1 MAYIHSKGI
10 AHLDLKTS
18 NILLTADKRSTVIAD
33 FGISQTRVVAGSDH
47 GSTSS
52 NPVFDSGRSV
62 EMAALGGGGG
72 GGGGDGGGGSLTF
85 GSGATLALTP
95 HYCAPERLFSDFLSF
110 DQLQASD
117 VYSYGAGAVRSG
129 LIELGVVLREKHAR
143 RFRCS
148 QFHHHF
154 SSSHYVTLYVG
165 VVVWV
170 IYAQVEPFAGLS
182 GDDVIAAIKADPDTR
197 HVIPVWTDFVVRGV
211 IERCWESTRR
221 GPRPAFGDIFDVL
234 QPRFCSDEIGGK
246 PEDVYRM

>member
-1 MAYIHSKGI
+1 MFATQVGRGWTRAVVCPDLLSSPHRIITPTSQSQSHHINYHNHITSHLIITNGVTTQIASSMAYIHSKGI
-10 AHLDLKTS
+10 AHLDLKTT
-18 NILLTADKRSTVIAD
+18 NILLSADKRSTVIAD

-148 QFHHHF
+148 QFHHLL
-154 SSSHYVTLYVG
+154 SSSL
-165 VVVWV
+165 
-170 IYAQVEPFAGLS
+170 ELS
-182 GDDVIAAIKADPDTR
+182 
-197 HVIPVWTDFVVRGV
+197 
-211 IERCWESTRR
+211 
-221 GPRPAFGDIFDVL
+221 
-234 QPRFCSDEIGGK
+234 
-246 PEDVYRM
+246 M